1 MVMKIEVKKEINLRG
16 IIWYR
21 LYVDDN
27 FVFSYDTAG
36 EAIREAERIKKQK
49 VIETSET
56 IYSETI

>member
-1 MVMKIEVKKEINLRG
+1 MKIEVKKETNLRG
-16 IIWYR
+16 QLWYR

-27 FVFSYDTAG
+27 FVFSYDTAR

-49 VIETSET
+49 VVDPSET